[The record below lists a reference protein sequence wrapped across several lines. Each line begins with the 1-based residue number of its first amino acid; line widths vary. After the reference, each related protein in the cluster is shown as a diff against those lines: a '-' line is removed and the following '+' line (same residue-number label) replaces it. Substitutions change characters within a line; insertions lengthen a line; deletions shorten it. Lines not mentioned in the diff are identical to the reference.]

1 MGNIALDTAI
11 SNSTRHCFAI
21 KAKDTNLR
29 LNSSSGGV
37 FSLLAEA
44 CLQQGGVVFGAG
56 FDESLRVVHKGIESS
71 TSKSSPK
78 ELESEQNTE
87 SKLDSKENLE
97 SNKTTQNL
105 LDFLRRSK
113 YVQSD
118 KNESF
123 KQIKALLQ
131 QGRKVLFSGVQC
143 EVQGLL
149 AYLKKPYENLLT
161 CEVICNSVPSP
172 KIWEIYKQSLLEE
185 AGEELIDFNFR
196 GKDYGWE
203 HGTFAIKTKT
213 KTKTKVFPHHESLF
227 MRGFLSHLITRPSCE
242 NCYAKDGRSGADITL
257 GDFWGVRQFHKDF
270 VDSQG
275 ISCVITH
282 NKKALSAIESIRNLI
297 EITPTSFE
305 AIISGNSALLQS
317 GVTHQKRKEAI
328 AQILNT
334 YDQTHNALESINT
347 LKHYIQPQKRYVLS
361 IITFVRKG
369 ILACIPKKLKPKLKK
384 ILGRDKFE
392 VAIITFTSSDNN
404 YGQILQSYALQQ
416 YLRNTYP
423 KVSFATTDISNI
435 TSPLAYYYRLE
446 AAFRKYG
453 VMGFV
458 KKLFQKIQQKCT
470 KNPTPNTTKQIPQQ
484 LLSINRGFENFR
496 SNFITPHTRTTNS
509 LPYFRIPKASM
520 YIVGSDQVW
529 NGSGLARYL
538 YDMRYFHTT
547 FLSHYLLGFVD
558 KRKSRFKN
566 TKKIAY
572 APSIGSI
579 DIPQVFKEVFKQY
592 LSSFD
597 ALSVREECNIASLKE
612 LGLES
617 VCVPDPT
624 MLLSQKDYLAIATPL
639 GYKNDVFVYMLG
651 TDTLVDKDK
660 ALGFVEQ
667 NLKNKNGAKI
677 LYANAHVNFFFS
689 YDMTTDFY
697 PTPQEW
703 IGAIADSRLVIT
715 NSFHGCVFAIIMN
728 TPFLALKLGGEA
740 SAMNTRFET
749 LLEIFGLQ
757 ERLCS
762 DLEEFKAKYSANI
775 PIDWQAVNTR
785 LGLWSQVGKD
795 FLAKHVGRYVR

>member
-1 MGNIALDTAI
+1 
-11 SNSTRHCFAI
+11 
-21 KAKDTNLR
+21 
-29 LNSSSGGV
+29 
-37 FSLLAEA
+37 
-44 CLQQGGVVFGAG
+44 
-56 FDESLRVVHKGIESS
+56 
-71 TSKSSPK
+71 
-78 ELESEQNTE
+78 
-87 SKLDSKENLE
+87 
-97 SNKTTQNL
+97 
-105 LDFLRRSK
+105 
-113 YVQSD
+113 
-118 KNESF
+118 
-123 KQIKALLQ
+123 
-131 QGRKVLFSGVQC
+131 
-143 EVQGLL
+143 
-149 AYLKKPYENLLT
+149 
-161 CEVICNSVPSP
+161 
-172 KIWEIYKQSLLEE
+172 
-185 AGEELIDFNFR
+185 
-196 GKDYGWE
+196 
-203 HGTFAIKTKT
+203 
-213 KTKTKVFPHHESLF
+213 

-317 GVTHQKRKEAI
+317 GVTHPKRKEAI

-384 ILGRDKFE
+384 ILGRDKYTI
-392 VAIITFTSSDNN
+392 AIITFTSSDNN

-416 YLRNTYP
+416 YLRDTYP
-423 KVSFATTDISNI
+423 KARVTTTDIDNI
-435 TSPLAYYYRLE
+435 ISPLSPYYRLE
-446 AAFRKYG
+446 TAFRKYG
-453 VMGFV
+453 IVGFV
-458 KKLFQKIQQKCT
+458 KKCYQKLWQKCSKQHHPEQST
-470 KNPTPNTTKQIPQQ
+470 QNPIQRQ
-484 LLSINRGFENFR
+484 LLTIDRGFADFR
-496 SNFITPHTRTTNS
+496 ASFIDPHTRTTNV
-509 LPYFRIPKASM
+509 LPHLRLPKANM
-520 YIVGSDQVW
+520 YIAGSDQIW
-529 NGSGLARYL
+529 NSWGLETYL
-538 YDMRYFHTT
+538 YDMKYFHTT
-547 FLSHYLLGFVD
+547 FLFYYLLGFVD

-617 VCVPDPT
+617 ICVPDPT
-624 MLLSQKDYLAIATPL
+624 MLLSREDYMRIAKPLAH
-639 GYKNDVFVYMLG
+639 KNEVFVYMLG
-651 TDTLVDKDK
+651 ADTLVDKDE
-660 ALGFVEQ
+660 ALDFVAQ
-667 NLKNKNGAKI
+667 HLNNKYGGDNADIQSKM
-677 LYANAHVNFFFS
+677 LYANANVNFS
-689 YDMTTDFY
+689 CAYDMTTDFY

-785 LGLWSQVGKD
+785 LRLWSQVGKD